1 MLICCTNFV
10 GFQDIKSLIFHFTYF
25 KSTRFQLHVK
35 TSTKNCPCLLNQVL
49 ELIKRSNFL
58 RCPQVG
64 GGKTGPSEK
73 GEWGNPTHNLAGIK
87 ANKMAWILTCPP
99 DFQTYLR
106 PWFEILVLKG
116 IRLMSTLLFVLKRLV
131 GIVSETKEM
140 SCLIQMPSIQ

>member
-1 MLICCTNFV
+1 MQYKLF
-10 GFQDIKSLIFHFTYF
+10 GFQVIKSLIFHFTYF

-58 RCPQVG
+58 GCPQVG
-64 GGKTGPSEK
+64 GGKTGPLEK
-73 GEWGNPTHNLAGIK
+73 GEGGKSHPYFGR
-87 ANKMAWILTCPP
+87 NKSKQNGLDFYSPP